1 MPHFLRL
8 TARSGPTAVASVL
21 CHLLISRAAVANE
34 QWEATA
40 PWESTEPWEA
50 AEPLETADTSQ
61 LVRGQLLPLATAWPP
76 WPSPPPP
83 PLPAPSPSA
92 PSPLRAVVSDG
103 MRLELR
109 FLGGHGRAP
118 NAHTLLVELG
128 SALGVEPQ
136 GRIKV
141 QETHHAPNSPLS
153 YATFDLLPP
162 NTVGMSAQP
171 SAPELAARLTKLLG
185 GMQCE
190 SMLDATEIW
199 SSDGC
204 SKGRAS
210 VKLAV
215 DGKYDTLANGTYP
228 PSWRACARAGSYE
241 YEQTLRVQL
250 RTPLPPGQPL
260 LLRLVAPEN
269 GTDAFDNQVMPRLG
283 SNGGGGIP
291 QFDGGLGPAAP
302 CVATT
307 DGAVEL
313 QDGGVSVAVCSSSA
327 TANSEWLYLTGR
339 GRGRVGEEG
348 AGGLALAEVQAC
360 RPDSSSRLYALTA
373 DGSFLYP
380 ALARV
385 DVRAGLQQIG
395 VSTGGDDY
403 QCGELGEPCVRIIR
417 PSVRTQLM
425 PELVARRFN
434 AGSTEEGNNGTNII
448 IVMLA
453 LLSLAACTFGLARP
467 WCTWRGDL
475 REHDQLEREETYDD
489 VGAADRIDSLGGKS
503 KNHFTLDDYDMA
515 ITMTNYDEGPD
526 NVMVNLR
533 SDEYGAR

>member
-1 MPHFLRL
+1 MRL
-8 TARSGPTAVASVL
+8 VSPAAHSNT
-21 CHLLISRAAVANE
+21 AAVARVMCHFLLV
-34 QWEATA
+34 
-40 PWESTEPWEA
+40 SA
-50 AEPLETADTSQ
+50 AVADEPLVA
-61 LVRGQLLPLATAWPP
+61 PP
-76 WPSPPPP
+76 PPSPSPPPP
-83 PLPAPSPSA
+83 SPNSPSPCPPS

-162 NTVGMSAQP
+162 NNVGMSAQP
-171 SAPELAARLTKLLG
+171 SAPELAAQLTKLLG

-241 YEQTLRVQL
+241 YEQTLRVRL

-425 PELVARRFN
+425 PELVARHFDAASTEAGNN
-434 AGSTEEGNNGTNII
+434 AGSSERVGSGLTAVVCG
-448 IVMLA
+448 
-453 LLSLAACTFGLARP
+453 LLLLLTASCAFS
-467 WCTWRGDL
+467 
-475 REHDQLEREETYDD
+475 LERFWRSRRAWQRARERDEMERVQLHDEMYGHDD
-489 VGAADRIDSLGGKS
+489 VHCLSGKDAAPGSKTPLDS
-503 KNHFTLDDYDMA
+503 A
-515 ITMTNYDEGPD
+515 
-526 NVMVNLR
+526 LR
-533 SDEYGAR
+533 KVSQLVPIIR